1 MAYADQ
7 EMSTTRMVSIG
18 VVAVLHVVLGY
29 ALVTGLAYN
38 AAQKLF
44 EDLQTF
50 DVKEEKPKEEEKP
63 PPPPKDIK
71 LPPPPKN
78 LPPPPKTDNP
88 PPLPPAPT
96 PPAPPPPPPAPPP
109 APPPPAP
116 PPTPAPPRVATKAIK
131 KSGSITDDDYPPSA
145 SRNEEAGTSVA
156 RFTVGTDGRVTSCSA
171 SGASASLD
179 AETCKLIIRRF
190 KYKAAIGSDGNPI
203 EETVTQRIRWQLPK

>member
-18 VVAVLHVVLGY
+18 VVALLHVVLGY

-38 AAQKLF
+38 AAAQLF

-71 LPPPPKN
+71 LPEPPKQ
-78 LPPPPKTDNP
+78 LQPPPPTNTP
-88 PPLPPAPT
+88 QPLPPAPPQ
-96 PPAPPPPPPAPPP
+96 PPAPPPAPPLPP

-116 PPTPAPPRVATKAIK
+116 PPTPAPPRVATKAVL
-131 KSGSITDDDYPPSA
+131 KSGSISNDDYPPSS
-145 SRNEEAGTSVA
+145 SRNEEEGTSVA
-156 RFTVGTDGRVTSCSA
+156 SYTIGTDGRVTNCSA
-171 SGASASLD
+171 NGATSALD

-190 KYKAAIGSDGNPI
+190 KFKPAIGSDGNPI
-203 EETVTQRIRWQLPK
+203 QENRSQRVKWQIQK

>member
-38 AAQKLF
+38 AAMQVF

-50 DVKEEKPKEEEKP
+50 DVKEEKQKEEEKP
-63 PPPPKDIK
+63 PPPPKDVE

-78 LPPPPKTDNP
+78 LPPPPQTNNP
-88 PPLPPAPT
+88 PPIPPQAPAPPPPPPAPPT
-96 PPAPPPPPPAPPP
+96 PPAPPPPAPPP
-109 APPPPAP
+109 APPPP
-116 PPTPAPPRVATKAIK
+116 RVATKAVL
-131 KSGSITDDDYPPSA
+131 KSGSISDDDYPPSA
-145 SRNEEAGTSVA
+145 SRNEESGTSVA
-156 RFTVGTDGRVTSCSA
+156 SYTIGTDGRVTNCSA

-190 KYKAAIGSDGNPI
+190 KFRAAVGSDGNPI
-203 EETVTQRIRWQLPK
+203 AENRTQRVRWQLPK

>member
-7 EMSTTRMVSIG
+7 EMSATRMVSIG
-18 VVAVLHVVLGY
+18 VVALLHVVLGY

-38 AAQKLF
+38 AAQQLF

-71 LPPPPKN
+71 LPEPPKQ
-78 LPPPPKTDNP
+78 LQPPPPTNNP
-88 PPLPPAPT
+88 PPLPPA
-96 PPAPPPPPPAPPP
+96 PPAPPPPPPAPPLPP

-116 PPTPAPPRVATKAIK
+116 PPAPAPPKVATKAVL
-131 KSGSITDDDYPPSA
+131 KSGSISNDDYPPSS
-145 SRNEEAGTSVA
+145 SRNEEEGTTNASY
-156 RFTVGTDGRVTSCSA
+156 TIGTDGRVSNCSA
-171 SGASASLD
+171 SGATPALD

-190 KYKAAIGSDGNPI
+190 KFKPAIGSDGNPI
-203 EETVTQRIRWQLPK
+203 AENRTQRVRWQIQK